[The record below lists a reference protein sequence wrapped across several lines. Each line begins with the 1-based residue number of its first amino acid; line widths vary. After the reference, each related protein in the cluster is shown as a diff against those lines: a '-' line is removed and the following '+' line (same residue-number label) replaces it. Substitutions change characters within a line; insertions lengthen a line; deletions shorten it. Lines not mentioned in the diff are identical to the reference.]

1 MPTSAIEPLAG
12 DFCRFIR
19 NFMRRV
25 WLTLWVGLTMGVS
38 AQDSQPLEAHTSP
51 FDFDNYRRTPLQA
64 RQTSNSWASRDSTD
78 LQRGLISG
86 ERGRK
91 QDIATRAAAL
101 FEDPQKIPVRQE
113 PEPLPSPN
121 ELTDEIT
128 AANYGETSKGQR
140 NLLARSRVADR
151 LDLSSMSE
159 ADYEL
164 YVARYR
170 AGQEQVPATSGEGL
184 LRPMPSLIN
193 SKTGGPPH
201 AYAVS
206 QAGVGARA
214 EPRNGE
220 NPFEDLIR
228 ALRLDHPVTKGTD
241 PLPTPSARLAV
252 AAPAPATSAVGSAP
266 AADEDAADT
275 PDTKP

>member
-1 MPTSAIEPLAG
+1 MPIAL
-12 DFCRFIR
+12 
-19 NFMRRV
+19 
-25 WLTLWVGLTMGVS
+25 LLLVGVFLGGAH
-38 AQDSQPLEAHTSP
+38 AQESQPLEAQTSP

-64 RQTSNSWASRDSTD
+64 RQTSTSWASRDNTD

-86 ERGRK
+86 DRGRK

-101 FEDPQKIPVRQE
+101 FPDPQEIPLRQE
-113 PEPLPSPN
+113 PEPLPTPN

-128 AANYGETSKGQR
+128 MANYGETTKGQR
-140 NLLARSRVADR
+140 NLLARGRVADR

-164 YVARYR
+164 YVANYR
-170 AGQEQVPATSGEGL
+170 AEQDPISTPSGEGL
-184 LRPMPSLIN
+184 LRPMPSLVN

-206 QAGVGARA
+206 QAGIGARA
-214 EPRNGE
+214 EPRNDQ
-220 NPFEDLIR
+220 NPFEDLVR
-228 ALRLDHPVTKGTD
+228 ALRLDQPVTKGTD

-252 AAPAPATSAVGSAP
+252 ASTAAPEPVATTESSVESSVP
-266 AADEDAADT
+266 SSEDSLDT
-275 PDTKP
+275 SETNP